1 MPIIKDYSAMTLD
14 AVKEHCKDWR
24 FCDYFVID
32 EDGIKSVDVSE
43 IE

>member
-1 MPIIKDYSAMTLD
+1 MTLD

-32 EDGIKSVDVSE
+32 EDGIKSVILVK
-43 IE
+43 